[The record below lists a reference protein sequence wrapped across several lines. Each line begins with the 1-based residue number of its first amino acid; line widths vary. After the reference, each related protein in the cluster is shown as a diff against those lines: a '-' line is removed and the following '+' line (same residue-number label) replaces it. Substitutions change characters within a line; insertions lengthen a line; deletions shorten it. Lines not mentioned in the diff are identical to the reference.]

1 MTYALRDKRT
11 GEIAVLRATNPL
23 CYLTEEELKSGEY
36 LPDHIER
43 IEVKITETSS
53 NEKKD

>member
-11 GEIAVLRATNPL
+11 GEIAVLRSTNPL

-43 IEVKITETSS
+43 IEVKVTEQNPS
-53 NEKKD
+53 EKKG